1 MFPLCGP
8 TVLDQTD
15 LIDLGSAVRILA
27 QTVEPATR
35 LEILEPVTSQVTT
48 APGNARPSAM
58 HPDSDIPLNCG
69 NPT

>member
-1 MFPLCGP
+1 MFPLRGP

-35 LEILEPVTSQVTT
+35 LEIWSQ
-48 APGNARPSAM
+48 
-58 HPDSDIPLNCG
+58 
-69 NPT
+69 